1 MKSDFSAARAHLE
14 KAYHLLSGPDETS
27 RKAREALDWLTE
39 AILVAEHS
47 RPAAEVIPFPDRKRA
62 GGQRDN

>member
-14 KAYHLLSGPDETS
+14 KAYHLLPGADETS

-39 AILVAEHS
+39 AILVAEHR
-47 RPAAEVIPFPDRKRA
+47 RPAAEVIPFPDRKRV
-62 GGQRDN
+62 GNHWDN